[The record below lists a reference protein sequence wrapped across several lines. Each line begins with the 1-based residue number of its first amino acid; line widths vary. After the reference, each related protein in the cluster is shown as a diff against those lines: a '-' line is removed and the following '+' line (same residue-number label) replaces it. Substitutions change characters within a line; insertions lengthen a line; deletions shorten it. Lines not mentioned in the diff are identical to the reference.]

1 MGYNGKYNTGK
12 KPPVF
17 RLLLLALLVSALA
30 LGAFTLAKYTISRQN
45 DTQAQAYSFYFES
58 DLLRAGDITPENTYT
73 LPAGTTQISFLLKN
87 HIDDLRTADL
97 DISYRAELS
106 GTGSATKSGTLTG
119 AQICDR
125 AVTFTG
131 LSAGEYTVT
140 VTATAPYSAVLQA
153 KFIIPAVNNQ
163 VQWSVS
169 DAANSPVVRLTV
181 KTNDYSGNVTISW
194 PAGVAP
200 DNTDP
205 LLAGAV
211 NTQSCTLSFSN
222 NSEYTFL
229 FFKSD
234 LSAVYTKE
242 SGGFSVS

>member
-1 MGYNGKYNTGK
+1 M
-12 KPPVF
+12 
-17 RLLLLALLVSALA
+17 
-30 LGAFTLAKYTISRQN
+30 
-45 DTQAQAYSFYFES
+45 
-58 DLLRAGDITPENTYT
+58 
-73 LPAGTTQISFLLKN
+73 
-87 HIDDLRTADL
+87 
-97 DISYRAELS
+97 
-106 GTGSATKSGTLTG
+106 
-119 AQICDR
+119 
-125 AVTFTG
+125 
-131 LSAGEYTVT
+131 
-140 VTATAPYSAVLQA
+140 LQA